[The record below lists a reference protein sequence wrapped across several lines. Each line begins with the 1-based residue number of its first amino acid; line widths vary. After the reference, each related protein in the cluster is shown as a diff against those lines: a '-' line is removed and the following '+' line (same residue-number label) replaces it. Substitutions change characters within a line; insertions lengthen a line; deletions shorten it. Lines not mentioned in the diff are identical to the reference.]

1 MMIKQTEVFSSI
13 LSLSGSLVRSG
24 CISTNREYVHGY
36 TCVYKGMNGYNEQV
50 DDRIIEEYTNETLMM
65 ARN

>member
-1 MMIKQTEVFSSI
+1 MMIKQTEVFSLI
-13 LSLSGSLVRSG
+13 LSLSLARPG

-36 TCVYKGMNGYNEQV
+36 TCVYNGMNGYNEQV